1 MKINLP
7 LTRIYLFLILLFAL
21 LWQVSCSEDP
31 YIVFHGGPILTMDQ
45 DFQSQENLCVIVKG
59 ERIEAVGS
67 CDTID
72 ENLFNKA
79 EKVNLEGNLLM
90 PGLIESHGHLFYL
103 GQSQM
108 GLNLRD
114 LKTKQAVLERIREY
128 ASALKKGQW
137 LFGRGWDQSDWS
149 GRKFPTAEELDQ
161 ILPDN
166 PAVLYRIGGH
176 TVWLNSMALD
186 LAGIDATTKDPAGG
200 IIVRN
205 AEGRPTGILVDNA
218 MNLVKEFA
226 DSNTSKNPIKV
237 FKAGQAEAFRNG
249 ITTFHDLVVPSNRLF
264 IYKWLFRFGILEI
277 NLHVYLKVDDNLV
290 KYITQHPPQNLSNGR
305 LTIGAIKVFY
315 DGAMGSFGALLSEPY
330 SDQPGNSGLQTTSDE
345 TLIKIAQLAK
355 DNRYQLAVHAI
366 GDLANSK
373 TLGIFEKTIGNDSRH
388 AYRWRLEHA
397 QFLKPGD
404 IRRIGENQYI
414 PSMQPTHATS
424 DMKWV
429 ASRLGLERA
438 QTTYAWRSLIEAG
451 AIIAG
456 GSDAPV
462 EPVNPFWGI
471 YAAETRQDHSGQPAE
486 GFIPRQKITRSQA
499 LQMYT
504 TWGAFAS
511 FKENEIGRLKEGY
524 RADLV
529 ILDRD
534 ISRVPAKD
542 LLKTRVL
549 ATYVRGERVFGATS
563 FE

>member
-1 MKINLP
+1 MRICVP
-7 LTRIYLFLILLFAL
+7 LTRIYLFLISLLIL
-21 LWQVSCSEDP
+21 LLLVSCGEDP

-45 DFQSQENLCVIVKG
+45 EFQSRKNLCVIVKG
-59 ERIEAVGS
+59 EKIEAVGA

-72 ENLFNKA
+72 NNLLKKA
-79 EKVNLEGNLLM
+79 KKVDLEGNLLM

-103 GQSQM
+103 GQSQL
-108 GLNLRD
+108 GLNLRG
-114 LKTKQAVLERIREY
+114 LKTKQAVLARIREY
-128 ASALKKGQW
+128 ATSLEKGQW

-149 GRKFPTAEELDQ
+149 GQQFPTAKELDQ

-176 TVWLNSMALD
+176 TAWLNTKALD

-218 MNLVKEFA
+218 MNLVQEFVDA
-226 DSNTSKNPIKV
+226 NSSKNPIKV

-249 ITTFHDLVVPSNRLF
+249 ITTFHDLAFPSNRLF
-264 IYKWLFRFGILEI
+264 IYKWLFRFGILKI
-277 NLHVYLKVDDNLV
+277 NLHVYLQADENIE
-290 KYITQHPPQNLSNGR
+290 KYVTQNPPQSLSNGR

-330 SDQPGNSGLQTTSDE
+330 SDQPENSGIQTTSDE
-345 TLIKIAQLAK
+345 RLIKIAQLAK
-355 DNRYQLAVHAI
+355 GNGYQLAVHAI

-373 TLGIFEKTIGNDSRH
+373 TLDMFEKTIGNDSRY

-397 QFLKPGD
+397 QFLKPED
-404 IRRIGENQYI
+404 IQRIAANQYI

-438 QTTYAWRSLIEAG
+438 QTTYAWRSLVEAG
-451 AIIAG
+451 AIVAG

-462 EPVNPFWGI
+462 EPINPFWGL
-471 YAAETRQDHSGQPAE
+471 YAAETRQDHFGQPE
-486 GFIPRQKITRSQA
+486 GGFIPRERLTRSQA

-504 TWGAFAS
+504 TWGAFAG
-511 FKENEIGRLKEGY
+511 FKENESGRLKQGY

-534 ISRVPAKD
+534 ISRVPVQD

-549 ATYVRGERVFGATS
+549 ATYVRGEQVFGATH

>member
-1 MKINLP
+1 M
-7 LTRIYLFLILLFAL
+7 ILLFAL
-21 LWQVSCSEDP
+21 LLLVSCGEDP

-45 DFQSQENLCVIVKG
+45 EFQSRKNLCVIVKG
-59 ERIEAVGS
+59 ERIEAVAA
-67 CDTID
+67 CDGID
-72 ENLFNKA
+72 KDLFNKA
-79 EKVNLEGNLLM
+79 HKVNLEGNLLM

-103 GQSQM
+103 GRSQL

-128 ASALKKGQW
+128 ASSLKKGQW

-149 GRKFPTAEELDQ
+149 GQQFPTAKELDQ
-161 ILPDN
+161 IVPDN
-166 PAVLYRIGGH
+166 PAALYRIGGH
-176 TVWLNSMALD
+176 AAWLNSMAMN
-186 LAGIDATTKDPAGG
+186 LAGIDVTTKDPAGG

-226 DSNTSKNPIKV
+226 DANTTKNPIKV
-237 FKAGQAEAFRNG
+237 FKAGQTEAFRNG
-249 ITTFHDLVVPSNRLF
+249 ITTFHDLSFPSNRLF
-264 IYKWLFRFGILEI
+264 VYRWLFRLGILKI
-277 NLHVYLKVDDNLV
+277 NLHVYLQADENLE
-290 KYITQHPPQNLSNGR
+290 KYVTRNPPQSLSNGR

-330 SDQPGNSGLQTTSDE
+330 SDQPENSGLQTTSDE
-345 TLIKIAQLAK
+345 TVTKIARLAK
-355 DNRYQLAVHAI
+355 DNGYQLAVHAI

-373 TLGIFEKTIGNDSRH
+373 TLNIFEKTIGSDTRH

-397 QFLKPGD
+397 QFLQSED
-404 IRRIGENQYI
+404 IMRIAKNQYI

-429 ASRLGLERA
+429 ESRLGLERA

-462 EPVNPFWGI
+462 ESVNPFWGL
-471 YAAETRQDHSGQPAE
+471 YAAETRQDHFGRPAG
-486 GFIPRQKITRSQA
+486 GFIPREKLTRSQA

-504 TWGAFAS
+504 TWGAFAG
-511 FKENEIGRLKEGY
+511 FEENEIGRLKQGY

-534 ISRVPAKD
+534 ISRLPVKD
-542 LLKTRVL
+542 LLKTTVL
-549 ATYVRGERVFGATS
+549 ATYVRGEQVFGAIN